1 MTFVDSDGDPSL
13 VNPSQTQEGYFLQN
27 PDMTFVDSD
36 GDPSLVN
43 PSQTQD

>member
-1 MTFVDSDGDPSL
+1 MTFVEGRGDPSF
-13 VNPSQTQEGYFLQN
+13 VNPSDLDEKSVTQN

-43 PSQTQD
+43 PSETQD

>member
-1 MTFVDSDGDPSL
+1 MTFVEGRGDPSL
-13 VNPSQTQEGYFLQN
+13 VNLSDPYEKSVTQN

-43 PSQTQD
+43 PSETQD